1 MLQLMETIEPNI
13 QEPPVQTLPPAKMK
27 DPKKQEAGRLGA
39 AARKAKEKRVLEELT
54 AVRDRVFSENDK
66 PLNTDVP
73 STRGENNVDDK
84 QTRGEV
90 RRGLGTNDWFAA
102 IGLAVLLAGVLW
114 FKPYA
119 KAPSVSLPQQVP
131 PPVSTN
137 VDVVPR
143 QSRDV
148 FEME

>member
-13 QEPPVQTLPPAKMK
+13 QEPPVQALPPAKMK

-54 AVRDRVFSENDK
+54 AVRDRVFSVDDK
-66 PLNTDVP
+66 PLAVSQPNTDVP
-73 STRGENNVDDK
+73 STRGEVK
-84 QTRGEV
+84 
-90 RRGLGTNDWFAA
+90 RGLGTNDWFAA
-102 IGLAVLLAGVLW
+102 IGLALVLAGVLW

-119 KAPSVSLPQQVP
+119 KAPPAPSSQEVS

-137 VDVVPR
+137 VNVVPR
-143 QSRDV
+143 QPRNV
-148 FEME
+148 FDME